1 MPHTTSSIE
10 FQSVLQH
17 SGMWQKRKEKKF
29 DSFYLKICTVKNLE
43 NFTMAFI
50 QCEILHLTVKS
61 LFFIFYSFWGF
72 SKKISIL
79 EVKLAKTG
87 LEF

>member
-1 MPHTTSSIE
+1 VYYNI
-10 FQSVLQH
+10 QAY
-17 SGMWQKRKEKKF
+17 GQKKKKKKF

-79 EVKLAKTG
+79 EVKYGK
-87 LEF
+87 